1 MPQTPPPG
9 TTNAIVSVAQLLE
22 DTAAIW
28 PNFPAVTFADT
39 TQSWADTARH
49 CRNLAAAFQRLG
61 VQRGARVSYLGF
73 NSLTSFELFFAPA
86 LIGAILVPINF
97 RLALGEMIEC
107 VEDAKPELLVV
118 DDAHL
123 EEARALVRACPA
135 LRAIIHAGVGTTP
148 QDMLN
153 YSSLTKTVGTPQRE
167 PGAGD
172 DTLVLFYTGG
182 TTGRAKGVM
191 LSHNNLLANAR
202 GTAPLYEMRPNEAY
216 LLASPMF
223 HAAAGSR
230 IYTATLMGA
239 HTVIMARFD
248 AGDAISAIE
257 THRIN
262 CLQLVP
268 TTVQMILDHPDLD
281 KRDLSSLRM
290 ISYGA
295 APMPVPLL
303 QRTVERFPGIRF
315 FQSYGMTECS
325 PVISILSP
333 ADHELTGD
341 YVARLGSVG
350 RPVSYVEIH
359 ILDEHNNVV
368 DDGVTGEIVVRGPNV
383 MQGYWQAP
391 ELTCTALRDGW
402 YHTGDGGYFNEAGYL
417 VLSGRMKDMIV
428 SGGENIYPIEI
439 ENQLCRHP
447 AVRECA
453 VIGVPHE
460 KWGEAVHAIVRLREG
475 HTASEKALIDYC
487 RDHVAHY
494 KCPVGITFRDEP
506 MPLSSVN
513 KVMKSELKK
522 WYAESQLAL
531 QQRPQKGNFTT

>member
-1 MPQTPPPG
+1 MPTAPSPD
-9 TTNAIVSVAQLLE
+9 TTSPIASVAHLLE
-22 DTAAIW
+22 HAATTW
-28 PNFPAVTFADT
+28 PDLPAVTFADT
-39 TQSWADTARH
+39 TRSWADTARR
-49 CRNLAAAFQRLG
+49 CRNLAAAFQQLG
-61 VQRGARVSYLGF
+61 VQRGARVAYLGF

-107 VEDAKPELLVV
+107 AEDARPELLVV
-118 DDAHL
+118 DDDHL
-123 EEARALVRACPA
+123 EQARALLRACPW
-135 LRAIIHAGVGTTP
+135 LRAVIHARAPSTSRDATP
-148 QDMLN
+148 QDLLS
-153 YSSLTKTVGTPQRE
+153 YAKLAETDATPEGE
-167 PGAGD
+167 PSAGD

-191 LSHNNLLANAR
+191 LSHDNLLANAR
-202 GTAPLYEMRPNEAY
+202 GTAPRYEMRPNEAY

-248 AGDAISAIE
+248 AGEAIRAIE
-257 THRIN
+257 THHIN

-268 TTVQMILDHPDLD
+268 TTIQMILDHPDLD
-281 KRDLSSLRM
+281 QRDLSSLRM

-325 PVISILSP
+325 PVIAILSA
-333 ADHELTGD
+333 ADHQLSGD
-341 YVARLGSVG
+341 YRARLGSVG
-350 RPVSYVEIH
+350 RPVDYVTIR
-359 ILDEHNNVV
+359 IMDENDQVV
-368 DDGVTGEIVVRGPNV
+368 ENGRTGEIVVKGPVV

-391 ELTCTALRDGW
+391 ELTRNALRDGW

-417 VLSGRMKDMIV
+417 VLAGRMKDMIV
-428 SGGENIYPIEI
+428 SGGENVYPIEI

-460 KWGEAVHAIVRLREG
+460 KWGEAVHAIVRLHEG
-475 HTASEKALIDYC
+475 HSASEKELIDYC
-487 RDHVAHY
+487 REHIAHY
-494 KCPVGITFRDEP
+494 KCPVAVSFRDQP

-522 WYAESQLAL
+522 WYAEQ
-531 QQRPQKGNFTT
+531 